1 MSGSETGGN
10 AMRRIN
16 TLFAVTSM
24 MLLTAGVCRAQAP
37 KPLSLALACPGKDC
51 PLLRGKPQT
60 AGMRSGL
67 VRLKPGES
75 VGWHSTGKNEETLIV
90 LRGRGKAESKGGP
103 AITFTA
109 PREIYFPS
117 ETEHNVSNTGSEVLE
132 YVYVVAPA
140 RP

>member
-1 MSGSETGGN
+1 
-10 AMRRIN
+10 MRRIN
-16 TLFAVTSM
+16 SVLAVTAM
-24 MLLTAGVCRAQAP
+24 LLLTAGICRAQAP
-37 KPLSLALACPGKDC
+37 KPLSLALVCPEKDC
-51 PLLRGKPQT
+51 PMLRGKPQT

-90 LRGRGKAESKGGP
+90 LRGRGKAQTKGGH
-103 AITFTA
+103 AIPFRA
-109 PREIYFPS
+109 PREIYIPS
-117 ETEHNVSNTGSEVLE
+117 ETEHNVTNTGSEVLE